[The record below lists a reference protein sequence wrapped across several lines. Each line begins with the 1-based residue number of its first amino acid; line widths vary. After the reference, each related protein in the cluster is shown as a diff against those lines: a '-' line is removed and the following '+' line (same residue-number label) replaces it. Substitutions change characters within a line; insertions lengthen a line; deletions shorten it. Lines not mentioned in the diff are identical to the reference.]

1 MGEVISLDE
10 VRSQRELGRYLRWV
24 ANQDPLI
31 DYELLSSN
39 IRRENNTTY
48 FTD

>member
-1 MGEVISLDE
+1 MGKVISLE
-10 VRSQRELGRYLRWV
+10 KVRSQRECDEFLKWV

-31 DYELLSSN
+31 DYELFLSN
-39 IRRENNTTY
+39 RIRRNNTTY